1 MSARLKHLWTAMAL
15 AICAC
20 VAVAAP
26 ADGGV
31 SDLQNSLVGK
41 VLGVDGAPVHIARAG
56 SHGGPAVAAL
66 LEGPLSANAAV
77 RIGLLNNPELQVALG
92 SESTAISDVTS
103 REAPAKL
110 RVRQALTTLSAVT
123 LKAWIQAVASA
134 QSADFLREAK
144 ATAQTR
150 NELARRMVRVG
161 NLSPLAQ
168 AQHQAT
174 LSDAALA
181 LARAEQEAFSARE
194 KLIQLLGLWGEQ
206 TRFVL
211 PPTLPALPEQAQD
224 MPDVESL
231 ALAARADLAVARAQW
246 DFKQRSSTPG
256 SADDLWDAMA
266 DAARVRALAVKVR
279 SQAREAYFH
288 YRSTFDIAQH
298 LQTEVLPLRK
308 FINDE
313 LLLRYNGMLTS
324 VFDVLADS
332 QQQTLSANAALL
344 AQRDFWLAHT
354 DLLAVLAGAP
364 REALGTNAASE
375 TPNSAGPGPA
385 GH

>member
-1 MSARLKHLWTAMAL
+1 MRARLQHLWAAMAL
-15 AICAC
+15 AIGAS
-20 VAVAAP
+20 VAIAAP

-31 SDLQNSLVGK
+31 SDLQNSLAGK
-41 VLGVDGAPVHIARAG
+41 VLGVDAAPVRIARAG
-56 SHGGPAVAAL
+56 VDGGPAVAAL
-66 LEGPLSANAAV
+66 LEGPLGANAAV
-77 RIGLLNNPELQVALG
+77 RIALLNTPELQVTLG
-92 SESTAISDVTS
+92 SESTAISDLT
-103 REAPAKL
+103 RNEAPAKL
-110 RVRQALTTLSAVT
+110 RIRQTLTTLSAIT

-134 QSADFLREAK
+134 QSVEFLREAK
-144 ATAQTR
+144 TTAHTR

-168 AQHQAT
+168 AQHQAA

-181 LARAEQEAFSARE
+181 LARAQQEAFSARE

-206 TRFVL
+206 TRFAL
-211 PPTLPALPEQAQD
+211 PAALPALPEQVQD
-224 MPDVESL
+224 MPDVEAR
-231 ALAARADLAVARAQW
+231 ALAARADLAVARTQW
-246 DFKQRSSTPG
+246 DFKQRSSMPG
-256 SADDLWDAMA
+256 TADDLWDAMA
-266 DAARVRALAVKVR
+266 DAARIRALAVKVR
-279 SQAREAYFH
+279 SQAREAYFN
-288 YRSTFDIAQH
+288 YRSTFDMAQH

-308 FINDE
+308 YINDE

-354 DLLAVLAGAP
+354 DLQAVLAGAP

-375 TPNSAGPGPA
+375 ASNSAGPGPA

>member
-1 MSARLKHLWTAMAL
+1 MRARLQHLWTALAL
-15 AICAC
+15 ATCAS
-20 VAVAAP
+20 VAIAAP

-31 SDLQNSLVGK
+31 SDLQNSLAGK
-41 VLGVDGAPVHIARAG
+41 VLGVDAAPVRIARAG
-56 SHGGPAVAAL
+56 VDGGPAVAAL
-66 LEGPLSANAAV
+66 LEGPLGANAAV
-77 RIGLLNNPELQVALG
+77 RIALLNNPELQVTLG
-92 SESTAISDVTS
+92 SESTAISDITS

-110 RVRQALTTLSAVT
+110 RIRQTLTTLSATT
-123 LKAWIQAVASA
+123 LKAWIQAVTSA
-134 QSADFLREAK
+134 QSVEFLREAK
-144 ATAQTR
+144 ATAHTR

-168 AQHQAT
+168 AQYQAA

-206 TRFVL
+206 TRFAL
-211 PPTLPALPEQAQD
+211 PATLPALPEQVQD
-224 MPDVESL
+224 MPDVEAR
-231 ALAARADLAVARAQW
+231 ALAARADLAVARTQW
-246 DFKQRSSTPG
+246 DFKQRSSMPG
-256 SADDLWDAMA
+256 TADDLWDAMA

-279 SQAREAYFH
+279 SQAREAYFN
-288 YRSTFDIAQH
+288 YRSTFDMAQH

-308 FINDE
+308 YINDE

-354 DLLAVLAGAP
+354 DLQAVLAGAP

-375 TPNSAGPGPA
+375 ASNSAGPGPA

>member
-1 MSARLKHLWTAMAL
+1 MRARLQHLWTALAL
-15 AICAC
+15 ATCAS
-20 VAVAAP
+20 VAIAAP

-31 SDLQNSLVGK
+31 SDLQNSLAGK
-41 VLGVDGAPVHIARAG
+41 VLGVDAAPVRIARAG
-56 SHGGPAVAAL
+56 VDGGPAVAAL
-66 LEGPLSANAAV
+66 LEGPLGANAAV
-77 RIGLLNNPELQVALG
+77 RIALLNNPELQVTLG
-92 SESTAISDVTS
+92 DESTAISDLT
-103 REAPAKL
+103 RNEAPAKL
-110 RVRQALTTLSAVT
+110 RIRQTLTTLSAVT

-134 QSADFLREAK
+134 QSVEFLREAK
-144 ATAQTR
+144 TTAHTR

-168 AQHQAT
+168 AQHQAA

-181 LARAEQEAFSARE
+181 LARAQQEAFSARE

-206 TRFVL
+206 TRFAL
-211 PPTLPALPEQAQD
+211 PAALPALPEQVQD
-224 MPDVESL
+224 MPDVEAR
-231 ALAARADLAVARAQW
+231 ALAARADLAVARTQW
-246 DFKQRSSTPG
+246 DFKQRSSMPG
-256 SADDLWDAMA
+256 TADDLWDAMA
-266 DAARVRALAVKVR
+266 DAARIRALAVKVR
-279 SQAREAYFH
+279 SQAREAYFN
-288 YRSTFDIAQH
+288 YRSTFDMAQH

-308 FINDE
+308 YINDE

-354 DLLAVLAGAP
+354 DLQAVLAGAP

-375 TPNSAGPGPA
+375 ASNSAGPGPA

>member
-1 MSARLKHLWTAMAL
+1 MRARLQHLWTALAL
-15 AICAC
+15 ATCAS
-20 VAVAAP
+20 VAIAAP

-31 SDLQNSLVGK
+31 SDLQNSLAGK
-41 VLGVDGAPVHIARAG
+41 VLGVDAAPVRIARAG
-56 SHGGPAVAAL
+56 VDGGPAVAAL
-66 LEGPLSANAAV
+66 LEGPLGANAAV
-77 RIGLLNNPELQVALG
+77 RIALLNNPELQVTLG
-92 SESTAISDVTS
+92 DESTAISDLT
-103 REAPAKL
+103 RNEAPAKL
-110 RVRQALTTLSAVT
+110 RIRQTLTTLSAVT
-123 LKAWIQAVASA
+123 LKAWTQAVASA
-134 QSADFLREAK
+134 QSVEFLREAK
-144 ATAQTR
+144 TTAHTR

-168 AQHQAT
+168 AQHQAA

-181 LARAEQEAFSARE
+181 LARAQQEAFSARE

-206 TRFVL
+206 TRFAL
-211 PPTLPALPEQAQD
+211 PAALPALPEQVQD
-224 MPDVESL
+224 MPDVEAR
-231 ALAARADLAVARAQW
+231 ALAARADLAVARTQW
-246 DFKQRSSTPG
+246 DFKQRSSMPG
-256 SADDLWDAMA
+256 TADDLWDAMA
-266 DAARVRALAVKVR
+266 DAARIRALAVKVR
-279 SQAREAYFH
+279 SQAREAYFN
-288 YRSTFDIAQH
+288 YRSTFDMAQH

-308 FINDE
+308 YINDE

-354 DLLAVLAGAP
+354 DLQAVLAGAP

-375 TPNSAGPGPA
+375 ASNSAGPGPA